1 MVCWGLVEE
10 TDRPSRSVSAKT
22 PSQSKKTASSFAF
35 ICGTL
40 ARQSVGRSDD
50 AADIVS
56 GMKAK
61 ASFADDV
68 SLAGVLSDATC

>member
-35 ICGTL
+35 ICEAL
-40 ARQSVGRSDD
+40 ARQSVGRSD
-50 AADIVS
+50 AADVVS